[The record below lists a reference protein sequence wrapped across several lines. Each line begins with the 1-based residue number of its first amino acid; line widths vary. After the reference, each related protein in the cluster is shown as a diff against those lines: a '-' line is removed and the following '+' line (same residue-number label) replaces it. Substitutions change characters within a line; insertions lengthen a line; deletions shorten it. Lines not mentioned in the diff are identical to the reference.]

1 MTSIVSASRLVGNNR
16 APVTRKAPSSPV
28 LMITPPSVFLLD
40 ERVFMS
46 LGILKVAA
54 VLEQAGCSV
63 ELLDL
68 SGIENFVDVVDLH
81 IRSSS
86 ARAVALTTTTPQLPA
101 AVKIAERIR
110 GVRPDIR
117 IIVGGP
123 HVTLVHAAVK
133 LEKRSGR
140 IARAHSALAKLEA
153 VFDVL
158 VSGDGEA
165 AIFDALDENPPRL
178 IDADDPKGGLFMSDA
193 AYDASPY
200 PARHLVDVSSYHY
213 TIEGR
218 RATSLIAQLGCPFG
232 CGFCGGRNSKALRMI
247 RTRTTESI
255 VREIDMLHRRY
266 GFTGFM
272 FYDDEL
278 NVSKSL
284 VELMNGIADLQSSLG
299 VDFRLRGF
307 VKSELFTD
315 AQAEAMYR
323 AGFRWILCGF
333 EAASP
338 RILDNINK
346 RATLE
351 DNTRVV
357 EIARR
362 YNLKVKAL
370 MSVGH
375 PGESEESVR
384 AVHDWLL
391 DVKPDDFDCTV
402 ITTYPGTPYYDEAV
416 AHPTMTDVWTYTCK
430 RTGDR
435 LHAYDVDFTR
445 VAEYYKG
452 DPDGGYSSYVFTDGL
467 TGEGLV
473 KLRDWVE
480 RSVREKL
487 NIPFNPGNP
496 AIRYE
501 HSMGQGVNTL
511 PAFVLRTSASPAA
524 SALVD
529 ANAR

>member
-1 MTSIVSASRLVGNNR
+1 
-16 APVTRKAPSSPV
+16 
-28 LMITPPSVFLLD
+28 
-40 ERVFMS
+40 
-46 LGILKVAA
+46 
-54 VLEQAGCSV
+54 
-63 ELLDL
+63 
-68 SGIENFVDVVDLH
+68 
-81 IRSSS
+81 
-86 ARAVALTTTTPQLPA
+86 
-101 AVKIAERIR
+101 
-110 GVRPDIR
+110 
-117 IIVGGP
+117 
-123 HVTLVHAAVK
+123 
-133 LEKRSGR
+133 
-140 IARAHSALAKLEA
+140 
-153 VFDVL
+153 
-158 VSGDGEA
+158 
-165 AIFDALDENPPRL
+165 
-178 IDADDPKGGLFMSDA
+178 
-193 AYDASPY
+193 
-200 PARHLVDVSSYHY
+200 
-213 TIEGR
+213 
-218 RATSLIAQLGCPFG
+218 
-232 CGFCGGRNSKALRMI
+232 MI

-255 VREIDMLHRRY
+255 VREIAMLHRSY

-284 VELMNGIADLQSSLG
+284 VELMNGVADLQSSLG

-362 YNLKVKAL
+362 HNLKVKGL

-384 AVHDWLL
+384 ALRDWLL

-416 AHPTMTDVWTYTCK
+416 EHPTMKDVWTYTCK

-452 DPDGGYSSYVFTDGL
+452 DPDGGYCSYVFTDHL
-467 TGEGLV
+467 TGEELV

-487 NIPFNPGNP
+487 NIPFNAGNP

-501 HSMGQGVNTL
+501 HSMGQGLNAL

-524 SALVD
+524 SALVGE
-529 ANAR
+529 NAR

>member
-1 MTSIVSASRLVGNNR
+1 
-16 APVTRKAPSSPV
+16 
-28 LMITPPSVFLLD
+28 
-40 ERVFMS
+40 
-46 LGILKVAA
+46 
-54 VLEQAGCSV
+54 
-63 ELLDL
+63 
-68 SGIENFVDVVDLH
+68 
-81 IRSSS
+81 
-86 ARAVALTTTTPQLPA
+86 
-101 AVKIAERIR
+101 
-110 GVRPDIR
+110 
-117 IIVGGP
+117 
-123 HVTLVHAAVK
+123 
-133 LEKRSGR
+133 
-140 IARAHSALAKLEA
+140 
-153 VFDVL
+153 
-158 VSGDGEA
+158 
-165 AIFDALDENPPRL
+165 
-178 IDADDPKGGLFMSDA
+178 
-193 AYDASPY
+193 
-200 PARHLVDVSSYHY
+200 
-213 TIEGR
+213 
-218 RATSLIAQLGCPFG
+218 
-232 CGFCGGRNSKALRMI
+232 
-247 RTRTTESI
+247 
-255 VREIDMLHRRY
+255 
-266 GFTGFM
+266 
-272 FYDDEL
+272 
-278 NVSKSL
+278 
-284 VELMNGIADLQSSLG
+284 
-299 VDFRLRGF
+299 
-307 VKSELFTD
+307 
-315 AQAEAMYR
+315 MYR
-323 AGFRWILCGF
+323 AGFRWVLCGF

-362 YNLKVKAL
+362 HNLKVKAL